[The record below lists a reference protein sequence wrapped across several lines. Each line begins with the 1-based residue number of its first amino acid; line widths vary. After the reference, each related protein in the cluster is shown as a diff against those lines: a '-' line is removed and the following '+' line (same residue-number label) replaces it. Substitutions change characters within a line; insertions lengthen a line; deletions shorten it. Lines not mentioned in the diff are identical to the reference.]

1 MSDVKLYTFAGAAG
15 CYVYEGDYMK
25 VAASLKDQIL
35 YRSVE
40 RQEWMEYTDKLK
52 AENESLRKDA
62 ERYRWIKK
70 ESELSS
76 YEDSYSLPIVHAW
89 EYKPGPELNE
99 QFESLDDAI
108 DYVINSSPE
117 NPS

>member
-15 CYVYEGDYMK
+15 CYVYEGDYK
-25 VAASLKDQIL
+25 
-35 YRSVE
+35 
-40 RQEWMEYTDKLK
+40 KLK

-70 ESELSS
+70 ESNLSD
-76 YEDSYSLPIVHAW
+76 YEDCYSLPMVHAW

-99 QFESLDDAI
+99 QFESLDAAI
-108 DYVINSSPE
+108 DHAISSPE
-117 NPS
+117 NP